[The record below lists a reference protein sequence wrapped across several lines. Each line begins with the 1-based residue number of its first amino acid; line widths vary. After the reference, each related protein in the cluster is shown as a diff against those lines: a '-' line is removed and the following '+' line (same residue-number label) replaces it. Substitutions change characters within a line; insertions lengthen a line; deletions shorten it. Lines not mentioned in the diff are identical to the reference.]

1 MTDARVVTSGPTD
14 LPRTEAARR
23 RFAGTGRAAVLLAL
37 ASLVL
42 GGCAW
47 APPKPW
53 EKGELARPAM
63 QFDPAAERLEARAQE
78 HVYQSKEAASGGF
91 GVGGGGCGCN

>member
-1 MTDARVVTSGPTD
+1 MTPVLRAVAVLTI
-14 LPRTEAARR
+14 L
-23 RFAGTGRAAVLLAL
+23 AAVA
-37 ASLVL
+37 
-42 GGCAW
+42 GCAF

-63 QFDPAAERLEARAQE
+63 AFDADRLEARNQE
-78 HVYQSKEAASGGF
+78 HVYTSKEAAGGGF